1 MKINLWHS
9 IEQYTVDASIDQR
22 HSWLKTSIV
31 PKANILNTWRKWVCV
46 ENEEKANLRDIY
58 CN

>member
-1 MKINLWHS
+1 MKINVWHS
-9 IEQYTVDASIDQR
+9 IEQYTVDASIDQW

-46 ENEEKANLRDIY
+46 ENEEIAYFMNIY
-58 CN
+58 H